1 MPKYDLL
8 DIPEIEIVR
17 GFFAKFVHTEH
28 VTITHW
34 RIEKGAAL
42 PEHSHPHEQ
51 TVNVV
56 TGELELIVEGDSHHL
71 KPGMVFVIPGE
82 AVHSGQA
89 LTNCQLIEVFYPIR
103 EDYRTR
109 S

>member
-8 DIPEIEIVR
+8 DIPEIEIVS

-28 VTITHW
+28 ITVVHW
-34 RIEKGAAL
+34 RIEKDAVL

-51 TVNVV
+51 TANMV
-56 TGELELIVEGDSHHL
+56 TGELELTVDGVTHHL
-71 KPGMVFVIPGE
+71 KPGMVFVIPGN
-82 AVHSGQA
+82 AVHTGRA

-103 EDYRTR
+103 EDYRAR

>member
-1 MPKYDLL
+1 MPAYDLL
-8 DIPEIEIVR
+8 DIPEIEIVP

-28 VTITHW
+28 VTVTHW
-34 RIEKGAAL
+34 RIEQDAAL

-51 TVNVV
+51 TTNMV
-56 TGELELIVEGDSHHL
+56 TGELELTVDGVTHHL
-71 KPGMVFVIPGE
+71 KPGMVFVIPSN
-82 AVHSGQA
+82 AVHTGRA

-103 EDYRTR
+103 EDYRDR